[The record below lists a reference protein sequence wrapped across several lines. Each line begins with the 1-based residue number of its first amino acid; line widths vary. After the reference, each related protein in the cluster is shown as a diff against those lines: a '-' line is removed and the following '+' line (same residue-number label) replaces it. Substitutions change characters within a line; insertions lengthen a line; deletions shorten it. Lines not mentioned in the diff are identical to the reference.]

1 MLGFARRLR
10 SLSPLLRG
18 GGRGGGGGG
27 ARGAESQ
34 RNTSVA
40 TTRGGAP
47 SPLPSP
53 RKSGYSIHTSQNPI
67 LRQWVTRTHPLG
79 QPRTPDPSQGIR
91 KTHVFPLRISTERI
105 KSVHST
111 AARGERERGRSA
123 RCAGFALAFEA
134 RTLRVVERTGER
146 RREGFARLVPAI
158 ELQQQVAAR
167 CVVKRVGTQLA
178 RACERIESY
187 KRGGRTFGVGAGD
200 RGIELYHRRRLELL
214 EGLIVMGD
222 HAPGGRGE
230 RRCRRVH

>member
-111 AARGERERGRSA
+111 A
-123 RCAGFALAFEA
+123 
-134 RTLRVVERTGER
+134 T
-146 RREGFARLVPAI
+146 
-158 ELQQQVAAR
+158 
-167 CVVKRVGTQLA
+167 
-178 RACERIESY
+178 
-187 KRGGRTFGVGAGD
+187 
-200 RGIELYHRRRLELL
+200 
-214 EGLIVMGD
+214 
-222 HAPGGRGE
+222 GGRGTG
-230 RRCRRVH
+230 RARCEAPN